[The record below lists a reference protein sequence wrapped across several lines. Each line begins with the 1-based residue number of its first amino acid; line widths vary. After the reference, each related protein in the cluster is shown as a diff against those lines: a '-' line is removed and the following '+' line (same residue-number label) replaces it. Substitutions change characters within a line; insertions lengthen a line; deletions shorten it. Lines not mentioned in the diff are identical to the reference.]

1 MKIILLF
8 LLFQISLVSQVRF
21 SDYFE
26 AGALRFDY
34 LHIGDNSNEKF
45 VFDEIRKE
53 PYFSG
58 SKTNLIDT
66 LFFGNH
72 FFKVFDS
79 KTKKLIYSR
88 GFSSLFQEWQS
99 TIESKEITRFFGET
113 LIFPFPKNDVILKI
127 YSRDKTQNNQ
137 FIEKFSFNIDPSNY
151 FIKPGL
157 VYVYDVE
164 EIKVNNDSNVSLD
177 IAFLPDGY
185 TETEMPLFIEKV
197 KELSNYLFEFEPFT
211 SYKDKINIWAVL
223 APSIESGTDIPR
235 DSVWVSTVL
244 NSSFYTLNSERYLM
258 TQDIKRVRDVAANVP
273 YDQIMILVN
282 TEKYGGGAIY
292 NYYSMTCA
300 NNSATPKVFI
310 HEFGHGFAGLA
321 DEYGN
326 DPTYIDYYSSE
337 YEPWEPN
344 ITTLADFKSKWKDDV
359 DADTPIPTPFDKE
372 YRNKLGAFEGAGYA
386 DKGVYRPTYNSL
398 MRTLGSNEFNKPSRD
413 AIEILL
419 KMYTK

>member
-99 TIESKEITRFFGET
+99 TIEAKEITRFFSET

-137 FIEKFSFNIDPSNY
+137 FIEKFSFNINPSNY

-292 NYYSMTCA
+292 NYYSMTCS

-344 ITTLADFKSKWKDDV
+344 ITTLANFKSKWKDDV